1 MTTNASNKNIK
12 DVLRVYRQS
21 RISAPIVYDSPH
33 SGVISPPDFRTTA
46 TDSQLKTARDAF
58 VDELIIDS
66 SNLGAA
72 VLVADFPRTY
82 IDPNR
87 SKSEVDISMING
99 KWPHDV
105 QVTKK
110 LDVGMGLIRKYILPN
125 VPMYSKKLTVSE
137 VENRIKNY
145 WSAYHQSLQT
155 LLEEKLSEF
164 ESIFYINWHSMKSKG
179 NQMNI
184 DSGKKR
190 PDFVVSDQDGKTSS
204 REFRDLI
211 TKSLMEKGYEVAINY
226 PYKGAELIK
235 RYGAPSKNCDAIQIE
250 INRRLY
256 LDENSVSKNDGFSVL
271 KDNLFELTKR
281 IVDFALDKKT

>member
-1 MTTNASNKNIK
+1 M
-12 DVLRVYRQS
+12 
-21 RISAPIVYDSPH
+21 
-33 SGVISPPDFRTTA
+33 
-46 TDSQLKTARDAF
+46 
-58 VDELIIDS
+58 
-66 SNLGAA
+66 
-72 VLVADFPRTY
+72 VADFPRTY

-87 SKSEVDISMING
+87 SKLEVDISMING
-99 KWPHDV
+99 RWPHDV
-105 QVTKK
+105 HVTKK

-125 VPMYSKKLTVSE
+125 APMYSKKLTVFE

-145 WSAYHQSLQT
+145 WSPYHQSLQT

-164 ESIFYINWHSMKSKG
+164 GSIFYINWHSMKSKG

-190 PDFVVSDQDGKTSS
+190 PDFVVSDQDGETSS

-235 RYGAPSKNCDAIQIE
+235 RYGAPSKNCNAIQIE
-250 INRRLY
+250 MNRRLY
-256 LDENSVSKNDGFSVL
+256 LDENSVSKNDGFLVL
-271 KDNLFELTKR
+271 KDDKQLNEIESLISISNPNCKVLSIPAWDISPYDNSSPNKVLNGQRISTLSVSYTHLTLPTKR
-281 IVDFALDKKT
+281 IV